1 MSVVVIYR
9 YKNKAELNVFILI
22 LLSADWAVP
31 VLNYYFYRF
40 IISNLLFVLLI
51 SNLTSLVTSLV
62 EEEEEFRSCTFQFRY
77 QKRTQQEAESGVC
90 ARVCVWR
97 CEITNMLQ
105 AGISVESAALTLQF
119 KPDYL
124 TL

>member
-77 QKRTQQEAESGVC
+77 QKRTQQEAESSVC
-90 ARVCVWR
+90 ARVCGAVR
-97 CEITNMLQ
+97 SQTCCRLEYQ
-105 AGISVESAALTLQF
+105 
-119 KPDYL
+119 
-124 TL
+124 

>member
-1 MSVVVIYR
+1 MPKNISLPEVSVVVIYR

-51 SNLTSLVTSLV
+51 SNLTSLVASLV

-90 ARVCVWR
+90 ARVCGAVR
-97 CEITNMLQ
+97 SQTCCRLEYQ
-105 AGISVESAALTLQF
+105 
-119 KPDYL
+119 
-124 TL
+124 

>member
-1 MSVVVIYR
+1 MIYR

-31 VLNYYFYRF
+31 VLNYYFY

-90 ARVCVWR
+90 ARVCGAVR
-97 CEITNMLQ
+97 SQTCCRLEYQ
-105 AGISVESAALTLQF
+105 
-119 KPDYL
+119 
-124 TL
+124 